1 VQTVT
6 SAEIDYIVAS
16 FKAWCTAHGKAT
28 PTTEDA
34 AAYFTHVQ
42 QAEPFIAERL
52 DDDWDDFLAFLR
64 ERRLI
69 VD

>member
-1 VQTVT
+1 MQTIT

-16 FKAWCTAHGKAT
+16 FRAWCAEHGKPA
-28 PTTEDA
+28 PTAEDA
-34 AAYFTHVQ
+34 LAYFTHVQ

-69 VD
+69 AD